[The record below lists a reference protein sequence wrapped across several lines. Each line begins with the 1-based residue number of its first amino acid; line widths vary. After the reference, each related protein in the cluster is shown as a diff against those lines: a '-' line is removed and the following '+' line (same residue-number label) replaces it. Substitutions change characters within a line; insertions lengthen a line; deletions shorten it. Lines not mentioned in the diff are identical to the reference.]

1 MIVFGRCKMLKK
13 QRKEILILLF
23 IAFFAGILWMGI
35 ESNTGENL
43 VFNFYQLC
51 FLGYVFCSG
60 INAILIASQLL
71 KKCKFFL
78 KCIMII
84 IWPFSL
90 LLMFSVGFISLVPYV
105 IYNII
110 KIVFDKKNNYEV

>member
-1 MIVFGRCKMLKK
+1 MSKK

-35 ESNTGENL
+35 ESNTGGKFAFDLYE
-43 VFNFYQLC
+43 LC

-60 INAILIASQLL
+60 INAILIANQLL
-71 KKCKFFL
+71 KKCKLFL
-78 KCIMII
+78 KCIIII
-84 IWPFSL
+84 IWPFSV

-110 KIVFDKKNNYEV
+110 KIVSDKKKNDEV